1 LFRFI
6 FSPEGTFFRSFLL
19 DEVVKSIDA
28 LSREQLVLLVSRLG
42 LQGVQLPVL
51 LPGAKQA
58 FVPLSPSLSEEDRRV
73 VENVVKI
80 GTWHSPVLGR
90 GQQPSCALVVVVVV
104 LRRPGMWN
112 GKIGE
117 VGICIGTPII

>member
-1 LFRFI
+1 M
-6 FSPEGTFFRSFLL
+6 L

-80 GTWHSPVLGR
+80 GEGKQPPGVPVLARWLGSVANH
-90 GQQPSCALVVVVVV
+90 GP
-104 LRRPGMWN
+104 
-112 GKIGE
+112 
-117 VGICIGTPII
+117 